1 MKKITKK
8 NFRGLKQLFLILGE
22 EKMQHYVGDY
32 SSGYWRGNWNNPNS
46 PYSYEIIIFI

>member
-8 NFRGLKQLFLILGE
+8 NFRGLKQLFLRLGE

-46 PYSYEIIIFI
+46 P